1 MINPNEIQNQIIKE
15 NNLEDIADSI
25 NSNPEKNNI
34 INDKEK
40 MEYINDLFSIKND
53 ENYNLSSIK
62 F

>member
-15 NNLEDIADSI
+15 KNLEDIADSI
-25 NSNPEKNNI
+25 NSNPEKNNND
-34 INDKEK
+34 NDKEK
-40 MEYINDLFSIKND
+40 LEYINDLFSIKND